1 MYEASRA
8 DTRTLDIDFLD
19 SQQQQKNDND
29 NDDIFMIPLPL
40 SIYEAWR
47 SRGAVLG
54 GGWWKGGEV

>member
-1 MYEASRA
+1 MRQAERYSY
-8 DTRTLDIDFLD
+8 TRYRLFG
-19 SQQQQKNDND
+19 QQQQQNDND

-54 GGWWKGGEV
+54 GGWKGGEM